1 MLNFTVGP
9 VQMDEEI
16 KRIGAEDIPYFR
28 TFEFSEVMFDNER
41 ILLKLFKAP
50 KGSRVVFLTGSG
62 TSGMEA
68 SVMNVL
74 DKNDKAIVINGGS
87 FGKRFADICEIHDID
102 FSEIVLR
109 PGQALTKEHLSLY
122 ENAGYTALLVN
133 VHETSTGVLYDMP
146 MISEFCKR
154 NNLILIADCISSFLA
169 DHFDMAQYG
178 VDVAITGSQKAL
190 AVPPGMSFIV
200 LSEKALQRVENSTVK
215 SMYFCLRD
223 YLNNMLRGQ
232 TPFTPAVGT
241 LLQLHARLKQLEE
254 FGIENENAR
263 IKQLAEDFRK
273 KVAPLGF
280 SFFAENMSNAV
291 TALKVNGEVSAH
303 SIFEILKNE
312 YGIFI
317 CPNGGELKDT
327 VFRVGHIGALTT
339 ADNDILVDAL
349 LDLKRK
355 GRI

>member
-62 TSGMEA
+62 TAGMEA

-109 PGQALTKEHLSLY
+109 HGQALTKEHLSLY

-154 NNLILIADCISSFLA
+154 NNLKCNVGRGLGSPSGRAGT
-169 DHFDMAQYG
+169 AQ
-178 VDVAITGSQKAL
+178 
-190 AVPPGMSFIV
+190 
-200 LSEKALQRVENSTVK
+200 
-215 SMYFCLRD
+215 
-223 YLNNMLRGQ
+223 
-232 TPFTPAVGT
+232 
-241 LLQLHARLKQLEE
+241 
-254 FGIENENAR
+254 
-263 IKQLAEDFRK
+263 
-273 KVAPLGF
+273 
-280 SFFAENMSNAV
+280 AV
-291 TALKVNGEVSAH
+291 TERERLIWVCRETKICWEMPVN
-303 SIFEILKNE
+303 
-312 YGIFI
+312 YG
-317 CPNGGELKDT
+317 K
-327 VFRVGHIGALTT
+327 
-339 ADNDILVDAL
+339 
-349 LDLKRK
+349 K
-355 GRI
+355 